1 MLEMFTSGSLYTPF
15 PQRDDRPQEAGSR
28 QALPAVLG
36 ERLLPHH
43 PRSVGSGTLS
53 QAAPYFR
60 IQNLSADGSMIFFFL
75 FTFCTHV
82 HFISTTLNQFII

>member
-1 MLEMFTSGSLYTPF
+1 MLEMITSGSLYTPF

-53 QAAPYFR
+53 QATPYFR
-60 IQNLSADGSMIFFFL
+60 IQNLSANGSMVFL
-75 FTFCTHV
+75 YTLCTHV
-82 HFISTTLNQFII
+82 HFISSTLNQFII